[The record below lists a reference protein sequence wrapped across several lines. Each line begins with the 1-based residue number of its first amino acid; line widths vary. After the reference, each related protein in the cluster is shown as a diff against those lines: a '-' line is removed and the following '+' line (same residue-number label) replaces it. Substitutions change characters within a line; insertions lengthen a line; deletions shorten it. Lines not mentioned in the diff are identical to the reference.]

1 MEDVLRVYT
10 QLDTLSSIKDGFY
23 AVSQFMSILY
33 EISKSTTARTLA
45 TSSFAK
51 IVIED
56 DSRRVLKV
64 KNYINENF
72 MHEIRLP
79 ILADMAGL
87 NVLDFICFF
96 ILHNRTTYSDF
107 IFITTL

>member
-33 EISKSTTARTLA
+33 ELSKSTTARTLA

-79 ILADMAGL
+79 ILADMAGISSHA
-87 NVLDFICFF
+87 FFCFF
-96 ILHNRTTYSDF
+96 RLDTGRSLFHFILD
-107 IFITTL
+107 IW